1 MLARRG
7 VCLLVAAA
15 LVLLSLTHAS
25 PGAAKS
31 IHESPYS
38 YGQTFGTALRLVKVD
53 LDLDVTEI
61 NGEWGYFLFV
71 YTSRE
76 SGKRKNRG
84 SFSFVK
90 RGEEVHVILQ
100 IPQMPSYHERV
111 IMQKLTRKLAAEHG
125 APPKPVDEPDGDED
139 RDDDSADDEGDE
151 DDDKAKDEAKKK
163 KSSKS
168 KRKHRKPFRGKPRRR
183 R

>member
-1 MLARRG
+1 MLARKG
-7 VCLLVAAA
+7 FSLLVAVA
-15 LVLLSLTHAS
+15 LFAIALTHAS

-31 IHESPYS
+31 NHESHYN
-38 YGQTFGTALRLVKVD
+38 YQQTFGTALRLVKVD
-53 LDLDVTEI
+53 LDLQVTET

-84 SFSFVK
+84 SFSFVR
-90 RGEEVHVILQ
+90 RGQQVHVVLQ

-111 IMQKLTRKLAAEHG
+111 IMQKLTRKLAEEHG
-125 APPKPVDEPDGDED
+125 APPEAKDEPVDDED
-139 RDDDSADDEGDE
+139 DDDSAEDDNAKKDEGK
-151 DDDKAKDEAKKK
+151 DKPKAT
-163 KSSKS
+163 
-168 KRKHRKPFRGKPRRR
+168 KRKKRKPYRGKPRRR

>member
-7 VCLLVAAA
+7 IGLLVVAA
-15 LVLLSLTHAS
+15 LAVLLLTAAG
-25 PGAAKS
+25 PAAAKS
-31 IHESPYS
+31 AHESPYS
-38 YGQTFGTALRLVKVD
+38 YQQTFGTALRLVKVD
-53 LDLDVTEI
+53 LDLDVTEV

-84 SFSFVK
+84 SFSFVR
-90 RGEEVHVILQ
+90 RGQQVHVVLQ

-111 IMQKLTRKLAAEHG
+111 IMQKLTRKLEAEHG
-125 APPKPVDEPDGDED
+125 APPKVEDEPE
-139 RDDDSADDEGDE
+139 DDERDHDSEDDE
-151 DDDKAKDEAKKK
+151 DDESGNDKAKADAKDKAK
-163 KSSKS
+163 AS
-168 KRKHRKPFRGKPRRR
+168 KRKKRKPHRGKPRRR